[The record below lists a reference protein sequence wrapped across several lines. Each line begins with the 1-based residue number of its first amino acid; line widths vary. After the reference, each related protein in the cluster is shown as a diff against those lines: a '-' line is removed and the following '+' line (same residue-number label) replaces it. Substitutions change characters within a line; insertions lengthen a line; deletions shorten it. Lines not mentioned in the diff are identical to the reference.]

1 MRYYVNDTKIL
12 IIFIKFIIKYNK
24 YTMIEP
30 ELPIATEIAHSQLVV
45 VIAEPVSNEIISR
58 HNIYMVNS
66 REISVMLT
74 ITTILAIL
82 YVLYILPM

>member
-1 MRYYVNDTKIL
+1 
-12 IIFIKFIIKYNK
+12 
-24 YTMIEP
+24 MIEP